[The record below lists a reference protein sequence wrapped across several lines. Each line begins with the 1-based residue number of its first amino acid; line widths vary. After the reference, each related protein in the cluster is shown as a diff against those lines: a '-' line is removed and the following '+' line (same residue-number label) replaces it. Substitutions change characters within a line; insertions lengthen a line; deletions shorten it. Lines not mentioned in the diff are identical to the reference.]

1 MIKFIIISHFVYL
14 FSLLNIKCDGRKVS
28 IEVKIIDDWDE
39 KREFIYLK
47 NVEVKERFVLKKI
60 VKSNNRF
67 GCSYNYNIEG
77 FLRRIDVNQ
86 EKNNFNVEMDDR
98 CEYSEELRRRIL
110 INIANN
116 KIFQS
121 ILIGFEKQLL
131 RRNQFN
137 KTKNNYYETSILD
150 ETLDH
155 IKKLLS
161 SYWTEINLIGYKI
174 ELLEKQKVE
183 YPKELKSKIIDI
195 GNKISGIIE
204 VNKRKCF
211 NCNVTQSKHWFN
223 LLKGHY
229 LCKKCGN
236 YNTNM
241 ESLDQKNYG
250 LKLQRTIVNVLF
262 AVSHKQNGGAVIQN
276 LETIYVMHVAVNKE
290 KKLQKRENQTFNL
303 KGKINR
309 NLMENIQ
316 LAR

>member
-1 MIKFIIISHFVYL
+1 MKFIIVSHLFL

-47 NVEVKERFVLKKI
+47 NVEVKERFVLEKI
-60 VKSNNRF
+60 EKANNKYDS
-67 GCSYNYNIEG
+67 SYNYNIEG

-155 IKKLLS
+155 IKVNKKELLKKNIENYKKKLLS

-195 GNKISGIIE
+195 GNKIS
-204 VNKRKCF
+204 K
-211 NCNVTQSKHWFN
+211 
-223 LLKGHY
+223 
-229 LCKKCGN
+229 
-236 YNTNM
+236 
-241 ESLDQKNYG
+241 
-250 LKLQRTIVNVLF
+250 
-262 AVSHKQNGGAVIQN
+262 
-276 LETIYVMHVAVNKE
+276 
-290 KKLQKRENQTFNL
+290 
-303 KGKINR
+303 
-309 NLMENIQ
+309 
-316 LAR
+316 